1 MLPAFVAWLPRLSLS
16 SSVIPIKNVDW
27 YMFHGDVRSSGSR
40 ALCGRVQA
48 MLPAD
53 RLMSG
58 LMCSISASTHFGS
71 GCLVMFVT
79 SGSASVCCMFSAAES
94 VYVFL
99 LLFVYLCS
107 DLSAECVSASALR
120 LPLF

>member
-1 MLPAFVAWLPRLSLS
+1 
-16 SSVIPIKNVDW
+16 
-27 YMFHGDVRSSGSR
+27 MFRGDVRSSGSR
-40 ALCGRVQA
+40 APYGRVQA

-53 RLMSG
+53 RLMSDRLRFLWAFG
-58 LMCSISASTHFGS
+58 LGPLLAVISTSTYFGS

-79 SGSASVCCMFSAAES
+79 SGSASVCCLFFAAES